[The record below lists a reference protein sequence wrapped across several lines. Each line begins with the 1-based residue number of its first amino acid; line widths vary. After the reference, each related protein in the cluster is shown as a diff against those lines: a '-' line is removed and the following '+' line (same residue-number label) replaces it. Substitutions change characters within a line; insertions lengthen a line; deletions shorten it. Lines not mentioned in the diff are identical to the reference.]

1 MKIGFTELM
10 VVFVVALLV
19 IGPDKL
25 PMYAKKLGEALSAFR
40 KASDEMT
47 RDLKESVID
56 PLDQAQ
62 KPLREALDPVN
73 QLGSQLQGNMKEV
86 ETSFKNIGK
95 AKPAAPAPNAREPAP
110 ASAAEDAE
118 APVTALQAE
127 DVPPLSSE
135 PVPDENN
142 ESGGEEA

>member
-25 PMYAKKLGEALSAFR
+25 PMYAKKLGEALQAFR

-47 RDLKESVID
+47 RDLKESVIE
-56 PLDQAQ
+56 PLEQAQ
-62 KPLREALDPVN
+62 QPLREALEPVN
-73 QLGSQLQGNMKEV
+73 QLGSQLQGNVKEV
-86 ETSFKNIGK
+86 EKSLNNIGK
-95 AKPAAPAPNAREPAP
+95 AKPAAPAEPEAAAEPAP
-110 ASAAEDAE
+110 PAEPE
-118 APVTALQAE
+118 APVAPAVQE
-127 DVPPLSSE
+127 IS
-135 PVPDENN
+135 